1 MKIEVFYRASVEVEA
16 DTIEEAARKYEGLD
30 LGNVIETT
38 GAHNEETGEDVSD
51 EFDDAL

>member
-1 MKIEVFYRASVEVEA
+1 MVVEA
-16 DTIEEAARKYEGLD
+16 DTIEEAARKYEALD

-38 GAHNEETGEDVSD
+38 GACNDETREDVSE

>member
-1 MKIEVFYRASVEVEA
+1 MKIEVFYMASVVVEA

-38 GAHNEETGEDVSD
+38 GAYNDETGEEVSD
-51 EFDDAL
+51 EFHDAL